1 MKDGIKAAGAVVL
14 RGKGKSTEVLV
25 IHRTLRND
33 WTIPKGKLDQ
43 GEYWAAAAVREVA
56 EETGYSI
63 RLSVPLTRVR
73 YKVQDAKK
81 EVRYWL
87 GHQISDEQSEFW
99 QPNQEVD
106 EVRWVKVSK
115 VAGLMSYKHDVETI
129 NIALQQPQRTSPL
142 LLLRH
147 ADAIS
152 RKVFHSTSK
161 DADDKLRSLTELGV
175 MQTPYIAAALAAYGI
190 DIAYSSPATRCVNTL
205 APHFRKEDKIQFQE
219 LLWESDSKLDRK
231 RLQTWMK
238 DIVTNPEP
246 SVICGHRPMFPELY
260 RAIAN
265 SSKAKEFT
273 RKLSPGHFVVFHRSM
288 KKHGK
293 VKPNPRIILDT
304 SS

>member
-43 GEYWAAAAVREVA
+43 DEYWAAAAVREVA

-73 YKVQDAKK
+73 YKVQDQKK

-87 GHQISDEQSEFW
+87 GHQVSDEQSELW

-115 VAGLMSYKHDVETI
+115 VLGLLSYKHDAETI
-129 NIALQQPQRTSPL
+129 NIALEQPQRTSPL

-147 ADAIS
+147 AEAIS
-152 RKVFHSTSK
+152 RKEFHNNSEEV
-161 DADDKLRSLTELGV
+161 DDKLRGLTGFGV
-175 MQTPYIAAALAAYGI
+175 LQTPFVAAALAAYGI
-190 DIAYSSPATRCVNTL
+190 NVAYTSPATRCVKTL
-205 APHFRKEDKIQFQE
+205 APHFKQEDEIQLQE
-219 LLWESDSKLDRK
+219 LLWESDSKKDRK
-231 RLQTWMK
+231 LLQTWME
-238 DIVTNPEP
+238 DIILNPERA
-246 SVICGHRPMFPELY
+246 VICGHRPMFPELY

-265 SSKAKEFT
+265 SSMAKEFT
-273 RKLSPGHFVVFHRSM
+273 RKLSPGHFVVFHRSV
-288 KKHGK
+288 KKNGK
-293 VKPNPRIILDT
+293 IKPNPRIILDT